1 LPELEEF
8 IRTYSISILV
18 GVVSAVILGAAVAM
32 AVAMRQ
38 RRQQEALLRVRE
50 VATIVEEIRM
60 TGAGRICWVLLGS
73 IALFSCAV
81 GYYYLVETVVQQI
94 RLGMLV
100 VVGLFVF
107 GLGAALGRRRTYT
120 VYQHRVRPRSADH
133 SHERPSDIQ
142 TEAEESPSS
151 QYFTR

>member
-18 GVVSAVILGAAVAM
+18 GVVSAVILGATAAM
-32 AVAMRQ
+32 VLAIRQ
-38 RRQQEALLRVRE
+38 RRQQEEFLRVRE
-50 VATIVEEIRM
+50 VATIVEEIRV

-81 GYYYLVETVVQQI
+81 GYYYSVETVAQQI

-100 VVGLFVF
+100 VVGLFIF
-107 GLGAALGRRRTYT
+107 GLGAALGRRRTYR
-120 VYQHRVRPRSADH
+120 VYQHQVRTRSADQ
-133 SHERPSDIQ
+133 SRERTTDTQ
-142 TEAEESPSS
+142 REDEESPSN

>member
-50 VATIVEEIRM
+50 VATIVEEIRI
-60 TGAGRICWVLLGS
+60 TGAGR
-73 IALFSCAV
+73 
-81 GYYYLVETVVQQI
+81 VQ
-94 RLGMLV
+94 
-100 VVGLFVF
+100 
-107 GLGAALGRRRTYT
+107 
-120 VYQHRVRPRSADH
+120 
-133 SHERPSDIQ
+133 
-142 TEAEESPSS
+142 
-151 QYFTR
+151 